1 MRLQQYILN
10 EATDI
15 DKLHEIIAN
24 YCQPFIKEFGK
35 TYSSASLSNS
45 FIYRG
50 MRTIPGEYTIKKA
63 RIDRTPRFIDDKLHK
78 FINNLGKKLFGWNIR
93 SEGVFTGSYSKAC
106 NFGKPYIFIPI
117 GKYKYIYI
125 KDTYRVY
132 QLYDMHSAESGFLE
146 AIERKMK
153 TKTSDDPV
161 HEKVRQSSLLLLSD
175 IEKEIEDIYSKQ
187 YKTSGLSRMLN
198 TDNDWEAIF
207 NCNKYIVISNAIQ
220 RFKIEDIMKELI

>member
-15 DKLHEIIAN
+15 DKLREIISDH
-24 YCQPFIKEFGK
+24 CQPFIKEFGK
-35 TYSSASLSNS
+35 VYSSSAYHSS

-50 MRTIPGEYTIKKA
+50 MRKISGEYTIKKA
-63 RIDRTPRFIDDKLHK
+63 RTDRTPRFIDDKLHK
-78 FINNLGKKLFGWNIR
+78 FINDLGKKLFGWNIR
-93 SEGVFTGSYSKAC
+93 TEGVFTGCYSKAC

-117 GKYKYIYI
+117 GKYKYVYI

-132 QLYDMHSAESGFLE
+132 QLYDMHVAESGFLE
-146 AIERKMK
+146 AIEKK
-153 TKTSDDPV
+153 IQTSDDPK
-161 HEKVRQSSLLLLSD
+161 HEKKRDKQLSILSD
-175 IEKEIEDIYSKQ
+175 IEEEIKDIYSTQ
-187 YKTSGLSRMLN
+187 YKTSGLSRMLK

-207 NCNKYIVISNAIQ
+207 KCNKYIAVSNAIQ